1 MRISRSQEQ
10 WQTIIEDQQSSGL
23 TIIDYCQ
30 QQQLSTSS
38 FYAVRK
44 KISLSSGNFVRAK
57 ITQQVELIEEQTF
70 ITVTAGKVNISFPAS
85 ISVTYLSLLLRELIV

>member
-1 MRISRSQEQ
+1 MGISRSQEQ
-10 WQTIIEDQQSSGL
+10 WQTIIEDQQTSGL
-23 TIIDYCQ
+23 TILDYC

-70 ITVTAGKVNISFPAS
+70 ITVTVGKANISLPAS
-85 ISVTYLSLLLRELIV
+85 TSVTYLSLLLRELI

>member
-10 WQTIIEDQQSSGL
+10 WQTIIEDQQTSGL
-23 TIIDYCQ
+23 TILDYCQ

-44 KISLSSGNFVRAK
+44 KSSLSSGNFVRAK
-57 ITQQVELIEEQTF
+57 ITQQVEFIEEQTF
-70 ITVTAGKVNISFPAS
+70 ITVRVGKANISLPAS
-85 ISVTYLSLLLRELIV
+85 TSVTYLSLLLRELI